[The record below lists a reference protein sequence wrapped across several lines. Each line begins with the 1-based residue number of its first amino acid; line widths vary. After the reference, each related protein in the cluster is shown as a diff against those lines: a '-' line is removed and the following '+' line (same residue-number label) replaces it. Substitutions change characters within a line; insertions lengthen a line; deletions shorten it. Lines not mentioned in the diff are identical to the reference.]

1 MHELDIKNRSYN
13 AEFCLKDILFVYF
26 MIIHVE
32 DKKRAKLQSRL
43 REIRAFF
50 TDGAFFRVIFAEN
63 KK

>member
-1 MHELDIKNRSYN
+1 
-13 AEFCLKDILFVYF
+13 